1 MQSLEFVSVEPF
13 GLAPEPL
20 ETGNAQALPALGGN
34 DQEQQNQENHMKLI
48 RGYAPVPVFNPL
60 TELERELGRFLG
72 NEGVCAA
79 GSSTAPVAPPTDV
92 REDDRQFLVAVDLP
106 GVRREDV
113 QVSLH
118 EGVLSVT
125 GEVRGDPEEGEGRYH
140 RRERFVGRFA
150 RRFGLGTPVAAD
162 GVRAVFRD
170 GVLLVTVPKAEVVK
184 PKSIEV
190 VAE

>member
-1 MQSLEFVSVEPF
+1 
-13 GLAPEPL
+13 
-20 ETGNAQALPALGGN
+20 
-34 DQEQQNQENHMKLI
+34 MKLI

-60 TELERELGRFLG
+60 TELERELGRLLG
-72 NEGVCAA
+72 TEDSCMSGTPS
-79 GSSTAPVAPPTDV
+79 GPLAPPADV

-125 GEVRGDPEEGEGRYH
+125 GEVRGDTEAGEIRYR

-150 RRFGLGTPVAAD
+150 RRFGLGTPLVAD
-162 GVRAVFRD
+162 GVKAVFRD
-170 GVLLVTVPKAEVVK
+170 GVLLVTVPKTEVAR

>member
-1 MQSLEFVSVEPF
+1 VVWF
-13 GLAPEPL
+13 GLALEPL
-20 ETGNAQALPALGGN
+20 ETGHAQALPVPGGN
-34 DQEQQNQENHMKLI
+34 DQEQQNQENRMKLI

-72 NEGVCAA
+72 NEGACTA
-79 GSSTAPVAPPTDV
+79 GSSAAPLAPPTDV

-125 GEVRGDPEEGEGRYH
+125 GEVRVDPESGQARYH

-150 RRFGLGTPVAAD
+150 RRFGLGTPVVAD
-162 GVRAVFRD
+162 GVKAVFRD
-170 GVLLVTVPKAEVVK
+170 GVLLVTVPKAEVVR